1 MLCGR
6 RDRDGRQGL
15 FAHVHADRLPTTIEE
30 MARDAAEMKQREA
43 DRLLRS
49 EEMEQAALI
58 FENIRLD
65 VANVLEA
72 AADFGWPVRQDERR
86 ALLEM
91 VCSDMGV
98 ELPGSVIDGASR
110 NLDVMQVRCE
120 VARLR
125 CQCGWDET
133 ATCRAFDRDRQ
144 QQKG

>member
-15 FAHVHADRLPTTIEE
+15 FAHVYPKRQPTAEE

-43 DRLLRS
+43 ARLARA
-49 EEMEQAALI
+49 EAMEQSALL
-58 FENIRLD
+58 FENIRLV

-98 ELPGSVIDGASR
+98 DLPASVIDGASR
-110 NLDVMQVRCE
+110 NLDVMQVRRE
-120 VARLR
+120 IARLR

-133 ATCRAFDRDRQ
+133 TTCRAFDRSRQ
-144 QQKG
+144 QKS